1 MFQGARRALP
11 LSIDHMTMVGRS
23 SAEERVAWFLTMLR
37 DRATIAGRETAT
49 AELVMQLQDIADYLG
64 VTI

>member
-1 MFQGARRALP
+1 
-11 LSIDHMTMVGRS
+11 MTMVGRS